1 MTSVDL
7 ETLSIGF
14 SSTYIGFYIF
24 EVGFWELLD
33 HGFHFYPWLSFFPVV
48 LKPRNNAHQP
58 L

>member
-33 HGFHFYPWLSFFPVV
+33 HGFHFYPWLSFSPSC
-48 LKPRNNAHQP
+48 
-58 L
+58 